1 MKKRWTAL
9 ALIISGAALAGVA
22 YVCIDIPLVHFCR
35 GLGRPVLDATEW
47 ITMAGES
54 HWYFMILASALL
66 IFRLIAKNRKW
77 TIRMFFLLACISA
90 SGLINLLLK
99 WIAGRNRPVNLFDH
113 GLFGFDFFE
122 AGYALNSF
130 PSGHTVT
137 VFSLAAALTIL
148 FPRFG
153 AWTFLPAAVIAASR
167 VMLTSHYLS
176 DVIAGAVVGMVSTL
190 GVKYVFDRA
199 NADFGPSKENRNARR
214 APRDP
219 RAIRRAGAGDS
230 AALER

>member
-1 MKKRWTAL
+1 MKKRWITI
-9 ALIISGAALAGVA
+9 ALIVSSAALVCVA
-22 YVCIDIPLVHFCR
+22 YVCWDIPLVYICR
-35 GLGRPVLDATEW
+35 GLGRPLLDATEW

-54 HWYFMILASALL
+54 RWYFMIFVPALL
-66 IFRLIAKNRKW
+66 IFWLIVKNKKW
-77 TIRMFFLLACISA
+77 SIRIFFLLVCISA

-122 AGYALNSF
+122 TGYALNSF

-148 FPRFG
+148 FPRYG
-153 AWTFLPAAVIAASR
+153 AWAFLPAAVIAASR

-176 DVIAGAVVGMVSTL
+176 DVMAGAVVGVVCTL
-190 GVKYVFDRA
+190 LVKYVFDRT
-199 NADFGPSKENRNARR
+199 NADLAPSKE
-214 APRDP
+214 
-219 RAIRRAGAGDS
+219 G
-230 AALER
+230 

>member
-1 MKKRWTAL
+1 MKKRWIAI
-9 ALIISGAALAGVA
+9 ALIVSGAALAGVA
-22 YVCIDIPLVHFCR
+22 YVCWDIPIVHFCR

-54 HWYFMILASALL
+54 RWYFMIFVPALL
-66 IFRLIAKNRKW
+66 IFWLIAKNKKW
-77 TIRMFFLLACISA
+77 TIRMFFLLVCISA

-122 AGYALNSF
+122 TGYALNSF
-130 PSGHTVT
+130 PSGHSVT

-153 AWTFLPAAVIAASR
+153 AWAFLPAAVIGASR
-167 VMLTSHYLS
+167 VMLTSHYVS
-176 DVIAGAVVGMVSTL
+176 DVMAGAVVGVVCTL
-190 GVKYVFDRA
+190 GVKYFFDRA
-199 NADFGPSKENRNARR
+199 GADL
-214 APRDP
+214 
-219 RAIRRAGAGDS
+219 DS
-230 AALER
+230 GTRQ

>member
-1 MKKRWTAL
+1 MKKRWIAI

-22 YVCIDIPLVHFCR
+22 YAFWDIPLVHFCR

-54 HWYFMILASALL
+54 RWYFMIIVPALL
-66 IFRLIAKNRKW
+66 IFWLIAKNKKW
-77 TIRMFFLLACISA
+77 TIRMFFLLVCISA

-122 AGYALNSF
+122 TGYALNSF

-137 VFSLAAALTIL
+137 VFFTRGRPDHFVSPLRRLGFSSGRGHCREPCDAHV
-148 FPRFG
+148 P
-153 AWTFLPAAVIAASR
+153 
-167 VMLTSHYLS
+167 LS
-176 DVIAGAVVGMVSTL
+176 QRRCCRRGGGGCLHAGGEVL
-190 GVKYVFDRA
+190 
-199 NADFGPSKENRNARR
+199 
-214 APRDP
+214 
-219 RAIRRAGAGDS
+219 
-230 AALER
+230 L

>member
-1 MKKRWTAL
+1 VKKRWIAI

-22 YVCIDIPLVHFCR
+22 YAFWDIPLVHFCR

-54 HWYFMILASALL
+54 RWYFMIIVPALL
-66 IFRLIAKNRKW
+66 IFWLIAKNKKW
-77 TIRMFFLLACISA
+77 TIRMFFLLVCISA

-122 AGYALNSF
+122 TGYALNSF

-153 AWTFLPAAVIAASR
+153 AWAFLPAAVIAASR

-176 DVIAGAVVGMVSTL
+176 DVAAGAVVGVVCTL
-190 GVKYVFDRA
+190 GVKYFFD
-199 NADFGPSKENRNARR
+199 
-214 APRDP
+214 
-219 RAIRRAGAGDS
+219 RAGAGLDS
-230 AALER
+230 GTRQ